1 VNTNEHQRYRVAP
14 PSLAFVGVHWRSLT
28 FALATIAASA
38 HAQAPPPG
46 GTAPK
51 PAEQAA
57 TTVQMQATPPPET
70 ASRVHFT
77 GNRSFSEKDLRD
89 AVADPLQ
96 QIRNEGLS
104 LPLADDTAY
113 YVGVFY
119 RRHGYPVVDVKYKIV
134 NNGRDLDLNITE
146 GPYYNLGNI
155 YFKGNTTFASEVL
168 NDYMVGT
175 TRARVSQF
183 QKNLPYVEADLV
195 TGTSLVQGY
204 YISQGFPKVQIV
216 KLETHPD
223 EARGA
228 VDATV
233 TIIEGPRYYF
243 GPITFKNDPAIPMAE
258 FQPKISAL
266 SDRPAPYSEAELNNL
281 QRDLTFIYKTA
292 GHYSAVV
299 TVEPDFTRIGKGGR
313 VPIYVHSTPGPTY
326 RFGKI
331 VVEQKPKARLKPD
344 FLPNRFAE
352 LQGQI
357 YNPKSLQTLNTAMV
371 QTGLFD
377 TLGIQEIAEPDD
389 TITLAIT
396 PWEAKA
402 KEFSVF
408 GGYRTFD
415 GLIFGAGYTN
425 RNILGEG
432 QIFSVSAEYTS
443 RGPDG
448 KISYEDP
455 WFLNTKYRFR
465 VVLGIEDKTVQGYSY
480 ANTYGQVSITRKYA
494 THFETGVFGEFKSVS
509 LSNVTIDPRTLVG
522 PVTYQIGTIGIT
534 QSIDYR
540 DSPLNPH
547 HGWILALAGSVS
559 EPFQNASSYLQFT
572 ERFSYYHS
580 IGNSLLAFGVRF
592 GFIAPSSG
600 GTLGVP
606 IQERLFNG
614 GDDTVRSFYEREL
627 GFRDRNNN
635 PIGGLTR
642 SIFNVEYDFPIIA
655 GLVGAAFFDAGGLGT
670 SPFSSFSTGVGAG
683 LRYNLPVGP
692 LRVDYGVNPSPRA
705 NEDFGAFHLSFGFAF

>member
-1 VNTNEHQRYRVAP
+1 MKCLVA
-14 PSLAFVGVHWRSLT
+14 
-28 FALATIAASA
+28 ATLVEMMIAASA
-38 HAQAPPPG
+38 CGQAPPPG
-46 GTAPK
+46 PTPK

-70 ASRVHFT
+70 ASRVHFF
-77 GNRSFSEKDLRD
+77 GNRSFTEKDLRD

-96 QIRNEGLS
+96 QIRSEGLS
-104 LPLADDTAY
+104 LPLTDDTAY
-113 YVGVFY
+113 YVGLFY
-119 RRHGYPVVDVKYKIV
+119 RRHGYPVVDVKYKISDK
-134 NNGRDLDLNITE
+134 GGSLDLYINE
-146 GPYYNLGNI
+146 GPYYDLGDI
-155 YFKGNTTFASEVL
+155 YFKGDHAFPPDVL
-168 NDYMVGT
+168 KDYMIGT

-223 EARGA
+223 EARHV

-233 TIIEGPRYYF
+233 VIVEGPRYFF
-243 GPITFKNDPAIPMAE
+243 GPITFKNDPEIPTAL
-258 FQPKISAL
+258 FQAKL
-266 SDRPAPYSEAELNNL
+266 SSLTDRPAPYSEAELTNL
-281 QRDLTFIYKTA
+281 QRDLVFIYKTA
-292 GHYSAVV
+292 GHFAAVV
-299 TVEPDFTRIGKGGR
+299 TVEPDFARVGEGGR
-313 VPIYVHSTPGPTY
+313 VPISVHSTPGPIY

-331 VVEQKPKARLKPD
+331 MVEQRPQARLKSD

-377 TLGIQEIAEPDD
+377 TLGIQEVAEPDD
-389 TITLAIT
+389 TITLSIT

-432 QIFSVSAEYTS
+432 QIFTVSAEYTV

-455 WFLNTKYRFR
+455 WFLNTKNRFR
-465 VVLGIEDKTVQGYSY
+465 VVLGIEDKAVQGYSY
-480 ANTYGQVSITRKYA
+480 ANTYGQVSLTRKYG
-494 THFETGVFGEFKSVS
+494 THFETGIFAEFKSVS
-509 LSNVTIDPRTLVG
+509 LNNVTIDPRSLVG
-522 PVTYQIGTIGIT
+522 PTTYQIGTAGIT
-534 QSIDYR
+534 QTIDYR

-547 HGWILALAGSVS
+547 HGWILALTGSVS
-559 EPFQNASSYLQFT
+559 EPFENANSFLQFT
-572 ERFSYYHS
+572 ERFSYYQS
-580 IGNSLLAFGVRF
+580 IGKGLLAFGVRF

-600 GTLGVP
+600 GTLGIP
-606 IQERLFNG
+606 IQERFFSG
-614 GDDTVRSFYEREL
+614 GDDTVRSFAEREL
-627 GFRDRNNN
+627 GLRDHNNN

-642 SIFNVEYDFPIIA
+642 SIFNVEYDHPIV
-655 GLVGAAFFDAGGLGT
+655 GDLVGAVFFDAGGLGT
-670 SPFSSFSTGVGAG
+670 SPFTSFSTGIGAG

-692 LRVDYGVNPSPRA
+692 LRIDYGVNPAPRA

>member
-1 VNTNEHQRYRVAP
+1 MKCLVA
-14 PSLAFVGVHWRSLT
+14 
-28 FALATIAASA
+28 ATLVEMMIAASA
-38 HAQAPPPG
+38 CGQAPPPG
-46 GTAPK
+46 PTPK

-70 ASRVHFT
+70 ASRVHFF
-77 GNRSFSEKDLRD
+77 GNRSFTEKDLRD

-96 QIRNEGLS
+96 QIRSEGLS

-113 YVGVFY
+113 YVGLFY
-119 RRHGYPVVDVKYKIV
+119 RRHGYPVVDVKYKISD
-134 NNGRDLDLNITE
+134 NGQGLDLYINE
-146 GPYYNLGNI
+146 GPYYDLGDI
-155 YFKGNTTFASEVL
+155 YFKGDHTFPPDVL
-168 NDYMVGT
+168 KDYMIGT

-204 YISQGFPKVQIV
+204 YISQGFPKVQIL

-223 EARGA
+223 DARRV
-228 VDATV
+228 VDVTV
-233 TIIEGPRYYF
+233 VIVEGPRYFF
-243 GPITFKNDPAIPMAE
+243 GPITFKNDPQIPMAL
-258 FQPKISAL
+258 FQAKLSAL
-266 SDRPAPYSEAELNNL
+266 TDRPAPYSEAELNNL
-281 QRDLTFIYKTA
+281 QRDLVFIYKTA
-292 GHYSAVV
+292 GHFAAVV
-299 TVEPDFTRIGKGGR
+299 TVEPDFSRVKEGGR
-313 VPIYVHSTPGPTY
+313 VPISVRSTPGPIY

-331 VVEQKPKARLKPD
+331 IVEQRPQARLKPD

-352 LQGQI
+352 LQGQT

-377 TLGIQEIAEPDD
+377 ALGIQEVPEPDD
-389 TITLAIT
+389 TITLSIT

-432 QIFSVSAEYTS
+432 QIFNVSAEYTV

-455 WFLNTKYRFR
+455 WFLNSKNRFR
-465 VVLGIEDKTVQGYSY
+465 VVLGIEDKAVQGYSY
-480 ANTYGQVSITRKYA
+480 ANTYGQVSLTRKYG
-494 THFETGVFGEFKSVS
+494 THFETGIFAEFKSVS
-509 LSNVTIDPRTLVG
+509 LNNITIDPRSLVG
-522 PVTYQIGTIGIT
+522 PATYQIGIAGIT
-534 QSIDYR
+534 QTIDYR

-547 HGWILALAGSVS
+547 HGWILALSGSVS
-559 EPFQNASSYLQFT
+559 EPFENANSFLQFT
-572 ERFSYYHS
+572 ERFSYYQS
-580 IGNSLLAFGVRF
+580 IGKGLLAFGVRF
-592 GFIAPSSG
+592 GVISPSSG
-600 GTLGVP
+600 GTFGIP
-606 IQERLFNG
+606 IQERFFNG
-614 GDDTVRSFYEREL
+614 GDDTVRSFVEREL
-627 GFRDRNNN
+627 GLRDHNNN

-642 SIFNVEYDFPIIA
+642 SIFNVEYDHPIV
-655 GLVGAAFFDAGGLGT
+655 GDLVGAVFFDAGGLGV
-670 SPFSSFSTGVGAG
+670 SPFTSFSTGIGAG
-683 LRYNLPVGP
+683 LRYNLPIGP
-692 LRVDYGVNPSPRA
+692 LRVDYGVNPAPRA

>member
-1 VNTNEHQRYRVAP
+1 MKCLVA
-14 PSLAFVGVHWRSLT
+14 
-28 FALATIAASA
+28 ATLVEMMIAASA
-38 HAQAPPPG
+38 CGQAPPPG
-46 GTAPK
+46 PTPK

-70 ASRVHFT
+70 ASRVHFF
-77 GNRSFSEKDLRD
+77 GNRSFTEKDLRD

-96 QIRNEGLS
+96 QIRSEGLS

-113 YVGVFY
+113 YVGLFY
-119 RRHGYPVVDVKYKIV
+119 RRHGYPVVDVKYKISD
-134 NNGRDLDLNITE
+134 NGQSLDLYINE
-146 GPYYNLGNI
+146 GPYYDLGDI
-155 YFKGNTTFASEVL
+155 YFKGDHTFPPDVL
-168 NDYMVGT
+168 KDYMIGT

-223 EARGA
+223 DARHV
-228 VDATV
+228 VDVTV
-233 TIIEGPRYYF
+233 VIVEGPRYFF
-243 GPITFKNDPAIPMAE
+243 GPITFKNDPQIPMAL
-258 FQPKISAL
+258 FQAKLSAL
-266 SDRPAPYSEAELNNL
+266 TDRPAPYSEAELNNL
-281 QRDLTFIYKTA
+281 QRDLVFIYKTA
-292 GHYSAVV
+292 GHFAAVV
-299 TVEPDFTRIGKGGR
+299 TVEPDFSRVKEGGR
-313 VPIYVHSTPGPTY
+313 VPISVHSTPGPIY

-331 VVEQKPKARLKPD
+331 IVEQKPQARLKPD

-352 LQGQI
+352 LQGQT

-377 TLGIQEIAEPDD
+377 TLGIQEVPEPDD
-389 TITLAIT
+389 TISLSIT

-402 KEFSVF
+402 KEYSVF

-432 QIFSVSAEYTS
+432 QIFNLSAEYTV

-455 WFLNTKYRFR
+455 WFLNTKNRFR
-465 VVLGIEDKTVQGYSY
+465 VVLGIEDKAVQGYSY
-480 ANTYGQVSITRKYA
+480 ANTYGQVSLTRKYG
-494 THFETGVFGEFKSVS
+494 THFETGVYAVFKSVS
-509 LSNVTIDPRTLVG
+509 LNNITIDPRSLVG
-522 PVTYQIGTIGIT
+522 PATYQIGTAGIT
-534 QSIDYR
+534 QTIDYR

-547 HGWILALAGSVS
+547 HGWILALTGSVS
-559 EPFQNASSYLQFT
+559 EPFENANSFLQFT
-572 ERFSYYHS
+572 ERFSYYQS
-580 IGNSLLAFGVRF
+580 IGKGLLAFGVRF
-592 GFIAPSSG
+592 GFISPSSG
-600 GTLGVP
+600 GTFGIP
-606 IQERLFNG
+606 IQERFFNG
-614 GDDTVRSFYEREL
+614 GDDTVRSFVEREL
-627 GFRDRNNN
+627 GLRDRNNN

-642 SIFNVEYDFPIIA
+642 SVFNVEYDHPIV
-655 GLVGAAFFDAGGLGT
+655 GDLVGAVFFDAGGLGV
-670 SPFSSFSTGVGAG
+670 SPFTSFSTGIGAG
-683 LRYNLPVGP
+683 LRYNLPIGP
-692 LRVDYGVNPSPRA
+692 LRVDYGVNPAPRA

>member
-1 VNTNEHQRYRVAP
+1 MV
-14 PSLAFVGVHWRSLT
+14 
-28 FALATIAASA
+28 IAASVQG
-38 HAQAPPPG
+38 QAPPAG
-46 GTAPK
+46 GPAPK

-70 ASRVHFT
+70 ASRIHFI
-77 GNRSFSEKDLRD
+77 GNRSFTEKDLRD
-89 AVADPLQ
+89 AVADPLA
-96 QIRNEGLS
+96 QIRNEGLN

-119 RRHGYPVVDVKYKIV
+119 RRHGYPVVDVKYKILS
-134 NNGRDLDLNITE
+134 NGQDLEINITE
-146 GPYYNLGNI
+146 GPYYDLGTI
-155 YFKGNTTFASEVL
+155 TFKGDNTFPPDVL
-168 NDYMVGT
+168 TDYMIGT
-175 TRARVSQF
+175 TRARFSQF
-183 QKNLPYVEADLV
+183 QKKLPYVEADLV
-195 TGTSLVQGY
+195 TGTNLVQGY

-223 EARGA
+223 EARRV

-233 TIIEGPRYYF
+233 TIIEGPRYFF
-243 GPITFKNDPAIPMAE
+243 GPITFKNDPQIPMAD
-258 FQPKISAL
+258 FQPKISSL
-266 SDRPAPYSEAELNNL
+266 TDHPTPYSEAELNNL
-281 QRDLTFIYKTA
+281 QRDLTFVYKAA

-299 TVEPDFTRIGKGGR
+299 AVEPDFARVGSGGR
-313 VPIYVHSTPGPTY
+313 VPISVRSTPGPIYT
-326 RFGKI
+326 FGKI
-331 VVEQKPKARLKPD
+331 VVEQRPKAKLKPD

-357 YNPKSLQTLNTAMV
+357 YQPKSLQTVSTAMV

-377 TLGIQEIAEPDD
+377 TLGIQETAERDN
-389 TITLAIT
+389 TITLT
-396 PWEAKA
+396 LNPWEAKA
-402 KEFSVF
+402 REYSIF

-425 RNILGEG
+425 RNIFGEG

-455 WFLNTKYRFR
+455 WFLNTKNRFR
-465 VVLGIEDKTVQGYSY
+465 IVLGIENKAVQGYTY
-480 ANTYGQVSITRKYA
+480 ANTYGQVSLTRKYG
-494 THFETGVFGEFKSVS
+494 THFETGVFAEFKSVT
-509 LSNVTIDPRTLVG
+509 LSDVTIDPNSLVG
-522 PVTYQIGTIGIT
+522 PTSYQIGTVGIT
-534 QSIDYR
+534 QTIDYR
-540 DSPLNPH
+540 DNPLNPH
-547 HGWILALAGSVS
+547 HGWILALVGSAS
-559 EPFQNASSYLQFT
+559 EPFENANSYLRLT
-572 ERFSYYHS
+572 ERFSYYQP
-580 IGNSLLAFGVRF
+580 IGKGLLAFGVRF

-600 GTLGVP
+600 GFLGIP

-614 GDDTVRSFYEREL
+614 GDDSVRSFAEREL
-627 GFRDRNNN
+627 GLRDHNNN

-642 SIFNVEYDFPIIA
+642 SVFNVEYDHPIV
-655 GLVGAAFFDAGGLGT
+655 GDLVGAVFFDAGGLGS

-692 LRVDYGVNPSPRA
+692 LRVDYGVNPSPRT

>member
-1 VNTNEHQRYRVAP
+1 MKCLVA
-14 PSLAFVGVHWRSLT
+14 
-28 FALATIAASA
+28 ATLVEMVIAASA
-38 HAQAPPPG
+38 CGQALPPG
-46 GTAPK
+46 PTPK

-70 ASRVHFT
+70 ASRVHFF
-77 GNRSFSEKDLRD
+77 GNRRFTEKDLRD

-96 QIRNEGLS
+96 QIRSEGLS
-104 LPLADDTAY
+104 LPQADDTAY
-113 YVGVFY
+113 YVGLFY
-119 RRHGYPVVDVKYKIV
+119 RRHGYPVVDVKYKISD
-134 NNGRDLDLNITE
+134 NGQSLDLYITE
-146 GPYYNLGNI
+146 GPYYDLGDI
-155 YFKGNTTFASEVL
+155 YFKGDNTFPPDVL
-168 NDYMVGT
+168 KDYMIGT

-204 YISQGFPKVQIV
+204 YISEGFPKVQIV

-223 EARGA
+223 EVRHV

-233 TIIEGPRYYF
+233 VIVEGPRYFF
-243 GPITFKNDPAIPMAE
+243 GPITFKNDPEIPMAQ
-258 FQPKISAL
+258 FQAKL
-266 SDRPAPYSEAELNNL
+266 SSLTDRPAPYSEAELINL
-281 QRDLTFIYKTA
+281 QRDLVFIYKTA
-292 GHYSAVV
+292 GHFAAVV
-299 TVEPDFTRIGKGGR
+299 TVEPDFARVGKGGR
-313 VPIYVHSTPGPTY
+313 VPISVHSTPGPTY

-331 VVEQKPKARLKPD
+331 VVEQRPKAWLKPD

-357 YNPKSLQTLNTAMV
+357 YNPKSLQTLNTAMI

-389 TITLAIT
+389 AITLSIT

-432 QIFSVSAEYTS
+432 QIFTVSAEYTA

-448 KISYEDP
+448 KIAYEDP
-455 WFLNTKYRFR
+455 WFLNTKNRFR

-480 ANTYGQVSITRKYA
+480 ANTYGQVSLTRKYE
-494 THFETGVFGEFKSVS
+494 THFETGVFAEFKSVS
-509 LSNVTIDPRTLVG
+509 LNNVTIDPRTLVG
-522 PVTYQIGTIGIT
+522 PTTYQIGTAGIT
-534 QSIDYR
+534 QTIDYR
-540 DSPLNPH
+540 DSPLNPR
-547 HGWILALAGSVS
+547 HGWILALTGSVS
-559 EPFQNASSYLQFT
+559 EPFENANSFLQFT
-572 ERFSYYHS
+572 ERFSYYQS
-580 IGNSLLAFGVRF
+580 IGKGLLAFGVRF
-592 GFIAPSSG
+592 AFIAPSSG
-600 GTLGVP
+600 GTLGIP
-606 IQERLFNG
+606 IQERFFSG
-614 GDDTVRSFYEREL
+614 GDDTVRSFAEREL
-627 GFRDRNNN
+627 GQRDHNNN

-642 SIFNVEYDFPIIA
+642 SIFNVEYDHPIV
-655 GLVGAAFFDAGGLGT
+655 GDLVGAVFFDAGGLGT
-670 SPFSSFSTGVGAG
+670 SPFSSFSTGIGAG

>member
-1 VNTNEHQRYRVAP
+1 MKCLVAA
-14 PSLAFVGVHWRSLT
+14 AFIEIV
-28 FALATIAASA
+28 IAASV
-38 HAQAPPPG
+38 HGQAP
-46 GTAPK
+46 TSALK
-51 PAEQAA
+51 PADQAA
-57 TTVQMQATPPPET
+57 TTVQMQGTPPPEV
-70 ASRVHFT
+70 AGRVHFF
-77 GNRSFSEKDLRD
+77 GNSSFTEKDLRA

-113 YVGVFY
+113 YVGLFY
-119 RRHGYPVVDVKYKIV
+119 RRHGYPVVDVKYKIT
-134 NNGRDLDLNITE
+134 NNGQGLDLFITE
-146 GPYYNLGNI
+146 GPYYNLGDI
-155 YFKGNTTFASEVL
+155 YFKGNTTFSADVL
-168 NDYMVGT
+168 KDYMIGT

-183 QKNLPYVEADLV
+183 QKNLPYVEADLM
-195 TGTSLVQGY
+195 TGTSLLQGY
-204 YISQGFPKVQIV
+204 YISEGFPKVQIV
-216 KLETHPD
+216 KLETRPD
-223 EARGA
+223 EARHV

-233 TIIEGPRYYF
+233 TIVEGPRYFF
-243 GPITFKNDPAIPMAE
+243 GPITFKNDPEIPMAK
-258 FQPKISAL
+258 FQPKISSL
-266 SDRPAPYSEAELNNL
+266 TDRPAPYSEAELANL

-292 GHYSAVV
+292 GHYSAVL
-299 TVEPDFTRIGKGGR
+299 TVEPDFGRVGKGGR
-313 VPIYVHSTPGPTY
+313 VPISVHSTPGPVY

-331 VVEQKPKARLKPD
+331 VVEQRPKARLKPD

-357 YNPKSLQTLNTAMV
+357 YNPKSLQDLNTAMV

-377 TLGIQEIAEPDD
+377 TLGIQENAEPDH
-389 TITLAIT
+389 TVTLSIA

-415 GLIFGAGYTN
+415 GAILGAGYTN
-425 RNILGEG
+425 RNIFGEG
-432 QIFSVSAEYTS
+432 RILSVSAEYTS

-455 WFLNTKYRFR
+455 WFLNTKNRFR
-465 VVLGIEDKTVQGYSY
+465 VVLGIEDKEVQGYSY
-480 ANTYGQVSITRKYA
+480 ANTYAQVSLTRKYA
-494 THFETGVFGEFKSVS
+494 THFETGVFAQFKSVS
-509 LSNVTIDPRTLVG
+509 LSDVTIDPIDLVG
-522 PVTYQIGTIGIT
+522 PTTYQIGTVGIT
-534 QSIDYR
+534 QTIDYR

-547 HGWILALAGSVS
+547 RGWILALTGSAS
-559 EPFQNASSYLQFT
+559 EPFENANSFLQFT
-572 ERFSYYHS
+572 ERFSYYYS
-580 IGNSLLAFGVRF
+580 IGKSVLAFGVRF

-606 IQERLFNG
+606 IQERLFSG

-635 PIGGLTR
+635 PIGGLSR
-642 SIFNVEYDFPIIA
+642 SVFNVEYDFPIV
-655 GLVGAAFFDAGGLGT
+655 GDLVGAVFFDAGGLGT
-670 SPFSSFSTGVGAG
+670 SPFSSFSTGIGAG

-692 LRVDYGVNPSPRA
+692 LRVDYGVNPSPRS

>member
-1 VNTNEHQRYRVAP
+1 MKCLVA
-14 PSLAFVGVHWRSLT
+14 
-28 FALATIAASA
+28 ATLVEMMIATSA
-38 HAQAPPPG
+38 CGQAPPPG
-46 GTAPK
+46 PTPK

-70 ASRVHFT
+70 ASRVHFF
-77 GNRSFSEKDLRD
+77 GNRSFTEKDLRD
-89 AVADPLQ
+89 AVADPLL
-96 QIRNEGLS
+96 QIRSEGLS

-113 YVGVFY
+113 YVGLFY
-119 RRHGYPVVDVKYKIV
+119 RRHGYPVVDVKYKISD
-134 NNGRDLDLNITE
+134 NGQSLDLYISE
-146 GPYYNLGNI
+146 GPYYDLGDI
-155 YFKGNTTFASEVL
+155 YFKGDHTFPPDVL
-168 NDYMVGT
+168 KDYMIGT

-223 EARGA
+223 DARHV

-233 TIIEGPRYYF
+233 VIVEGPRYFF
-243 GPITFKNDPAIPMAE
+243 GPITFKNDPQIPMAL
-258 FQPKISAL
+258 FQAKLSAL
-266 SDRPAPYSEAELNNL
+266 TDRPAPYSEAELNNL
-281 QRDLTFIYKTA
+281 QRDLVFIYKTA
-292 GHYSAVV
+292 GHFAAVV
-299 TVEPDFTRIGKGGR
+299 TVEPDFARVKEGGR
-313 VPIYVHSTPGPTY
+313 VPISVHSTPGPIY

-331 VVEQKPKARLKPD
+331 VVEQRPQARLKPD

-352 LQGQI
+352 LQGQT

-377 TLGIQEIAEPDD
+377 TLGIQEVPEPDD
-389 TITLAIT
+389 TITLSIT

-432 QIFSVSAEYTS
+432 QIFNVSAEYTV

-455 WFLNTKYRFR
+455 WFLNTKNRFR

-480 ANTYGQVSITRKYA
+480 ANTYGQVSLTRKYG
-494 THFETGVFGEFKSVS
+494 THFETGVFAEFKSVS
-509 LSNVTIDPRTLVG
+509 LNNITIDPRSLVG
-522 PVTYQIGTIGIT
+522 PATYQIGIAGIT
-534 QSIDYR
+534 QTIDYR

-547 HGWILALAGSVS
+547 HGWILALSGSVS
-559 EPFQNASSYLQFT
+559 EPFENANSFLQFT
-572 ERFSYYHS
+572 ERFSYYQS
-580 IGNSLLAFGVRF
+580 IGKGLLAFGVRF
-592 GFIAPSSG
+592 GVISPSSG
-600 GTLGVP
+600 GTFGVP
-606 IQERLFNG
+606 IQERFFNG

-627 GFRDRNNN
+627 GLRDHNNN

-642 SIFNVEYDFPIIA
+642 SIFNVEYDHPIV
-655 GLVGAAFFDAGGLGT
+655 GDLVGAVFFDAGGLGV
-670 SPFSSFSTGVGAG
+670 SPFTSFSTGIGAG
-683 LRYNLPVGP
+683 LRYNLPIGP
-692 LRVDYGVNPSPRA
+692 LRVDYGVNPAPRA

>member
-1 VNTNEHQRYRVAP
+1 M
-14 PSLAFVGVHWRSLT
+14 SLACARRFFIVGDICRLVIAAFVEMV
-28 FALATIAASA
+28 IAASA
-38 HAQAPPPG
+38 CGQAPPAGP
-46 GTAPK
+46 TPK
-51 PAEQAA
+51 TGEQAA
-57 TTVQMQATPPPET
+57 TMVQIQATPPPET
-70 ASRVHFT
+70 ASRVHFF
-77 GNRSFSEKDLRD
+77 GNRSFTEKDLRV

-113 YVGVFY
+113 YVGLFY
-119 RRHGYPVVDVKYKIV
+119 RRHGYPVVDVKYKISS
-134 NNGRDLDLNITE
+134 NGQDLDLYITE
-146 GPYYNLGNI
+146 GPYYDLGDI
-155 YFKGNTTFASEVL
+155 YFKGNSTFPPDVL
-168 NDYMVGT
+168 KDYMIGT
-175 TRARVSQF
+175 TRGRVSQF
-183 QKNLPYVEADLV
+183 QKNLPFVEADLV

-204 YISQGFPKVQIV
+204 YISEGFPKVQIV

-223 EARGA
+223 EARHV

-233 TIIEGPRYYF
+233 TIVEGPRYFF
-243 GPITFKNDPAIPMAE
+243 GPITFKNDPEIPMAQ
-258 FQPKISAL
+258 FQPRISSL
-266 SDRPAPYSEAELNNL
+266 TDRPAPYSEAELTNL

-292 GHYSAVV
+292 GHFSATV
-299 TVEPDFTRIGKGGR
+299 TVEPDFARVGKGGR
-313 VPIYVHSTPGPTY
+313 VPISVHSTPGPIY

-357 YNPKSLQTLNTAMV
+357 YDPKSLQTLNTAMV
-371 QTGLFD
+371 RTGLFD
-377 TLGIQEIAEPDD
+377 TLGIQEIAETDN
-389 TITLAIT
+389 TITLSIT

-415 GLIFGAGYTN
+415 GPIFGAGYTN

-432 QIFSVSAEYTS
+432 QVFSVTAEYTG

-455 WFLNTKYRFR
+455 WFLNTKNLFR
-465 VVLGIEDKTVQGYSY
+465 VVLGIEDKAVQGYTY
-480 ANTYGQVSITRKYA
+480 ANTYVQVSLTRKYA

-509 LSNVTIDPRTLVG
+509 LSDVTIDPRILAG
-522 PVTYQIGTIGIT
+522 PATYQIGTAGIT
-534 QSIDYR
+534 QTIDYR

-547 HGWILALAGSVS
+547 HGWILALTGSVS
-559 EPFQNASSYLQFT
+559 EPFENANSFLQFT
-572 ERFSYYHS
+572 ERFSYYQS
-580 IGNSLLAFGVRF
+580 IGKGLLAFGVRF

-600 GTLGVP
+600 GTLGIP
-606 IQERLFNG
+606 IEERFFSG
-614 GDDTVRSFYEREL
+614 GDDTVRSFAEREL
-627 GFRDRNNN
+627 GLRDHNNN

-642 SIFNVEYDFPIIA
+642 SIFNVEYDRPII
-655 GLVGAAFFDAGGLGT
+655 GDLVGAVFFDSGGLGI
-670 SPFSSFSTGVGAG
+670 SPFSSFSTGIGAG

-705 NEDFGAFHLSFGFAF
+705 NQDFGAFHLSFGFAF

>member
-1 VNTNEHQRYRVAP
+1 MKCLVAVT
-14 PSLAFVGVHWRSLT
+14 LVEMM
-28 FALATIAASA
+28 IAASA
-38 HAQAPPPG
+38 CGQAPPPG
-46 GTAPK
+46 PTPK

-70 ASRVHFT
+70 ASRVHFF
-77 GNRSFSEKDLRD
+77 GNRSFAEKDLRD
-89 AVADPLQ
+89 AVADPLL
-96 QIRNEGLS
+96 QIRSEGLS

-113 YVGVFY
+113 YVGLFY
-119 RRHGYPVVDVKYKIV
+119 RRHGYPVVDVKYKISD
-134 NNGRDLDLNITE
+134 NGQSLDLYISE
-146 GPYYNLGNI
+146 GPYYDLGDI
-155 YFKGNTTFASEVL
+155 YFKGDHTFPPDVL
-168 NDYMVGT
+168 KDYMIGT

-223 EARGA
+223 DARHV

-233 TIIEGPRYYF
+233 VIVEGPRYFF
-243 GPITFKNDPAIPMAE
+243 GPITFKNDPQIPMAL
-258 FQPKISAL
+258 FQAKLSAL
-266 SDRPAPYSEAELNNL
+266 TDRPAPYSEAELNNL
-281 QRDLTFIYKTA
+281 QRDLVFIYKTA
-292 GHYSAVV
+292 GHFAAVV
-299 TVEPDFTRIGKGGR
+299 TVEPDFARVKEGGR
-313 VPIYVHSTPGPTY
+313 VPISVHSTPGPIY

-331 VVEQKPKARLKPD
+331 VVEQRPQARLKPD

-352 LQGQI
+352 LQGQT

-377 TLGIQEIAEPDD
+377 TLGIQEVPEPDD
-389 TITLAIT
+389 TITLSIT

-432 QIFSVSAEYTS
+432 QIFNVSAEYTV

-455 WFLNTKYRFR
+455 WFLNTKNRFR

-480 ANTYGQVSITRKYA
+480 ANTYGQVSLTRKYG
-494 THFETGVFGEFKSVS
+494 THFETGVFAEFKSVS
-509 LSNVTIDPRTLVG
+509 LNNITIDPRSLVG
-522 PVTYQIGTIGIT
+522 PATYQIGIAGIT
-534 QSIDYR
+534 QTIDYR

-547 HGWILALAGSVS
+547 HGWILALSGSVS
-559 EPFQNASSYLQFT
+559 EPFENANSFLQFT
-572 ERFSYYHS
+572 ERFSYYQS
-580 IGNSLLAFGVRF
+580 IGKGLLAFGVRF
-592 GFIAPSSG
+592 GVISPSSG
-600 GTLGVP
+600 GTFGVP
-606 IQERLFNG
+606 IQERFFNG

-627 GFRDRNNN
+627 GLRDHNNN

-642 SIFNVEYDFPIIA
+642 SIFNVEYDHPIL
-655 GLVGAAFFDAGGLGT
+655 GDLVGAVFFDAGGLGV
-670 SPFSSFSTGVGAG
+670 SPFTSFSTGIGAG
-683 LRYNLPVGP
+683 LRYNLPIGP
-692 LRVDYGVNPSPRA
+692 LRVDYGVNPAPRA

>member
-1 VNTNEHQRYRVAP
+1 MKCLVA
-14 PSLAFVGVHWRSLT
+14 
-28 FALATIAASA
+28 ATLVEMMIAASA
-38 HAQAPPPG
+38 CGQAPPPG
-46 GTAPK
+46 PTPK

-70 ASRVHFT
+70 ASRVHFF
-77 GNRSFSEKDLRD
+77 GNRSFTEKDLRD

-96 QIRNEGLS
+96 QIRSEGLS

-113 YVGVFY
+113 YVGLFY
-119 RRHGYPVVDVKYKIV
+119 RRHGYPVVDVKYKISD
-134 NNGRDLDLNITE
+134 NGQGLDLYINE
-146 GPYYNLGNI
+146 GPYYDLGDI
-155 YFKGNTTFASEVL
+155 YFKGDHTFPPDVL
-168 NDYMVGT
+168 KDYMIGT

-204 YISQGFPKVQIV
+204 YISQGFPKVQIL

-223 EARGA
+223 DARRV
-228 VDATV
+228 VDVTV
-233 TIIEGPRYYF
+233 VIVEGPRYFF
-243 GPITFKNDPAIPMAE
+243 GPITFKNDPQIPMAL
-258 FQPKISAL
+258 FQAKLSAL
-266 SDRPAPYSEAELNNL
+266 TDRPAPYSEAELNNL
-281 QRDLTFIYKTA
+281 QRDLVFIYKTA
-292 GHYSAVV
+292 GHFAAVV
-299 TVEPDFTRIGKGGR
+299 TVEPDFSRVKEGGR
-313 VPIYVHSTPGPTY
+313 VPISVRSTPGPIY

-331 VVEQKPKARLKPD
+331 IVEQRPQARLKPD

-352 LQGQI
+352 LQGQT

-377 TLGIQEIAEPDD
+377 TLGIQEVPEPDD
-389 TITLAIT
+389 TITLSIT

-432 QIFSVSAEYTS
+432 QIFNVSAEYTV

-455 WFLNTKYRFR
+455 WFLNSKNRFR
-465 VVLGIEDKTVQGYSY
+465 VVLGIEDKAVQGYSY
-480 ANTYGQVSITRKYA
+480 ANTYGQVSLTRKYG
-494 THFETGVFGEFKSVS
+494 THFETGIFAEFKSVS
-509 LSNVTIDPRTLVG
+509 LNNITIDPRSLVG
-522 PVTYQIGTIGIT
+522 PATYQIGIAGIT
-534 QSIDYR
+534 QTIDYR

-547 HGWILALAGSVS
+547 HGWILALSGSVS
-559 EPFQNASSYLQFT
+559 EPFENANSFLQFT
-572 ERFSYYHS
+572 ERFSYYQS
-580 IGNSLLAFGVRF
+580 IGKGLLAFGVRF
-592 GFIAPSSG
+592 GVISPSSG
-600 GTLGVP
+600 GTFGIP
-606 IQERLFNG
+606 IQERFFNG
-614 GDDTVRSFYEREL
+614 GDDTVRSFVEREL
-627 GFRDRNNN
+627 GLRDHNNN

-642 SIFNVEYDFPIIA
+642 SIFNVEYDHPIV
-655 GLVGAAFFDAGGLGT
+655 GDLVGAVFFDAGGLGV
-670 SPFSSFSTGVGAG
+670 SPFTSFSTGIGAG
-683 LRYNLPVGP
+683 LRYNLPIGP
-692 LRVDYGVNPSPRA
+692 LRVDYGVNPAPRA

>member
-1 VNTNEHQRYRVAP
+1 MKCLVA
-14 PSLAFVGVHWRSLT
+14 
-28 FALATIAASA
+28 ATLVEMMIAASA
-38 HAQAPPPG
+38 CGQAPPPG
-46 GTAPK
+46 PTPK

-70 ASRVHFT
+70 ASRVHFF
-77 GNRSFSEKDLRD
+77 GNRSFTEKDLRD
-89 AVADPLQ
+89 AVADPLR
-96 QIRNEGLS
+96 QIRSEGLN

-113 YVGVFY
+113 YVGLFY
-119 RRHGYPVVDVKYKIV
+119 RRHGYPVVDVKYKISD
-134 NNGRDLDLNITE
+134 NSQGLDLYINE
-146 GPYYNLGNI
+146 GPYYDLGDI
-155 YFKGNTTFASEVL
+155 YFKGDQTFPPDVL
-168 NDYMVGT
+168 KDYMIGT

-204 YISQGFPKVQIV
+204 YISQGFPKVQIL

-223 EARGA
+223 DARHV
-228 VDATV
+228 VDVTV
-233 TIIEGPRYYF
+233 VIVEGPRYFF
-243 GPITFKNDPAIPMAE
+243 GPITFKNDPQIPMAL
-258 FQPKISAL
+258 FQAKLSAL
-266 SDRPAPYSEAELNNL
+266 TDRPAPYSEAELNNL
-281 QRDLTFIYKTA
+281 QRDLVFIYKTA
-292 GHYSAVV
+292 GHFAAVV
-299 TVEPDFTRIGKGGR
+299 TVEPDFSRVKEGGR
-313 VPIYVHSTPGPTY
+313 VPISVRSTPGPIY

-331 VVEQKPKARLKPD
+331 IVEQRPQARLKPD

-352 LQGQI
+352 LQGQT

-377 TLGIQEIAEPDD
+377 TLGIQEVPEPDD
-389 TITLAIT
+389 TITLSIT

-432 QIFSVSAEYTS
+432 QIFNVSAEYTV

-455 WFLNTKYRFR
+455 WFLNSKNRFR

-480 ANTYGQVSITRKYA
+480 ANTYGQVSLTRKYG
-494 THFETGVFGEFKSVS
+494 THFETGIFAEFKSVS
-509 LSNVTIDPRTLVG
+509 LNNITIDPRSLVG
-522 PVTYQIGTIGIT
+522 PATYQIGIAGIT
-534 QSIDYR
+534 QTIDYR

-547 HGWILALAGSVS
+547 HGWILALSGSVS
-559 EPFQNASSYLQFT
+559 EPFENANSFLQFT
-572 ERFSYYHS
+572 ERFSYYQS
-580 IGNSLLAFGVRF
+580 IGKGLLAFGVRF
-592 GFIAPSSG
+592 GVISPSSG
-600 GTLGVP
+600 GTFGIP
-606 IQERLFNG
+606 IQERFFNG
-614 GDDTVRSFYEREL
+614 GDDTVRSFVEREL
-627 GFRDRNNN
+627 GLRDHNNN

-642 SIFNVEYDFPIIA
+642 SIFNVEYDRPIV
-655 GLVGAAFFDAGGLGT
+655 GDLVGAVFFDAGGLGV
-670 SPFSSFSTGVGAG
+670 SPFTSFSTGIGAG
-683 LRYNLPVGP
+683 LRYNLPIGP
-692 LRVDYGVNPSPRA
+692 LRVDYGVNPAPRA

>member
-1 VNTNEHQRYRVAP
+1 MKGFVA
-14 PSLAFVGVHWRSLT
+14 ATFVEVLI
-28 FALATIAASA
+28 ATSA
-38 HAQAPPPG
+38 HGQAAPPG
-46 GTAPK
+46 GPTPK

-70 ASRVHFT
+70 ASRIHFV
-77 GNRSFSEKDLRD
+77 GNHKFTEKDLRD
-89 AVADPLQ
+89 AIADPLQ

-119 RRHGYPVVDVKYKIV
+119 RRHGYPVVDVKYKILS
-134 NNGRDLDLNITE
+134 NGQDLELNITE
-146 GPYYNLGNI
+146 GPYYNLGTI
-155 YFKGNTTFASEVL
+155 SFKGDHAFPPAVL
-168 NDYMVGT
+168 TDYMIGT
-175 TRARVSQF
+175 TRARFSQF
-183 QKNLPYVEADLV
+183 EKNLPYVEADLV

-223 EARGA
+223 EKRGA

-233 TIIEGPRYYF
+233 TIIEGPRYFF
-243 GPITFKNDPAIPMAE
+243 GPITFKNDPQIPMAD
-258 FQPKISAL
+258 FQPKISSL
-266 SDRPAPYSEAELNNL
+266 TDRPAPYSEAELGNL
-281 QRDLTFIYKTA
+281 QRDLVFIYKAA

-299 TVEPDFTRIGKGGR
+299 AVEPDFARVGPGGR
-313 VPIYVHSTPGPTY
+313 VPISVRSTPGPIYT
-326 RFGKI
+326 FGKI
-331 VVEQKPKARLKPD
+331 VVEQRPKAKLKPD

-357 YNPKSLQTLNTAMV
+357 YQPKSLQTVSTAMV

-389 TITLAIT
+389 TITIALS

-402 KEFSVF
+402 REFSVF

-425 RNILGEG
+425 RNIAGEG
-432 QIFSVSAEYTS
+432 QIFSVSLEYTS
-443 RGPDG
+443 RGPQG

-455 WFLNTKYRFR
+455 WFLNTKNRFR
-465 VVLGIEDKTVQGYSY
+465 AVVGIEDKAVQGYSY
-480 ANTYGQVSITRKYA
+480 VNTFGQLSLTRKFG
-494 THFETGVFGEFKSVS
+494 THLEAGLFTELRSVT
-509 LSNVTIDPRTLVG
+509 LSDVTIDPIDLVG
-522 PVTYQIGTIGIT
+522 PTTYEIGTVGAT
-534 QSIDYR
+534 ATLDYR
-540 DSPLNPH
+540 DNPLNPH
-547 HGWILALAGSVS
+547 HGWILALSGSAS
-559 EPFQNASSYLQFT
+559 EPFENAESYLQAA

-580 IGNSLLAFGVRF
+580 IGKGLLAFGVRF
-592 GFIAPSSG
+592 GFIAPATG
-600 GTLGVP
+600 GFLGIP
-606 IQERLFNG
+606 IQERFFNG
-614 GDDTVRSFYEREL
+614 GDDTVRSFNEREL
-627 GFRDRNNN
+627 GLRDRNNN
-635 PIGGLTR
+635 PIGGLSR
-642 SIFNVEYDFPIIA
+642 SVFNLEYDSPIV
-655 GLVGAAFFDAGGLGT
+655 GDLVGAVFFDAGGLGT

-683 LRYNLPVGP
+683 LRYNLPIGP

>member
-1 VNTNEHQRYRVAP
+1 MKCLVA
-14 PSLAFVGVHWRSLT
+14 
-28 FALATIAASA
+28 ATLVEMMIAASA
-38 HAQAPPPG
+38 CGQAPPPG
-46 GTAPK
+46 PTPK

-70 ASRVHFT
+70 ASRVHFF
-77 GNRSFSEKDLRD
+77 GNRSFTEKDLRD

-96 QIRNEGLS
+96 QIRSEGLS

-113 YVGVFY
+113 YVGLFY
-119 RRHGYPVVDVKYKIV
+119 RRHGYPVVDVKYKISD
-134 NNGRDLDLNITE
+134 NGQGLDLYINE
-146 GPYYNLGNI
+146 GPYYDLGDI
-155 YFKGNTTFASEVL
+155 YFKGDHTFPPDVL
-168 NDYMVGT
+168 KDYMIGT

-204 YISQGFPKVQIV
+204 YISQGFPKVQIL

-223 EARGA
+223 DARHV
-228 VDATV
+228 VDVTV
-233 TIIEGPRYYF
+233 VIVEGPRYFF
-243 GPITFKNDPAIPMAE
+243 GPITFKNDPQIPMAL
-258 FQPKISAL
+258 FQAKLSAL
-266 SDRPAPYSEAELNNL
+266 TDRPAPYSEAELNNL
-281 QRDLTFIYKTA
+281 QRDLVFIYKTA
-292 GHYSAVV
+292 GHFAAVV
-299 TVEPDFTRIGKGGR
+299 TVEPDFSRVKEGGR
-313 VPIYVHSTPGPTY
+313 VPISVRSTPGPIY

-331 VVEQKPKARLKPD
+331 IVEQRPQARLKPD

-352 LQGQI
+352 LQGQT

-377 TLGIQEIAEPDD
+377 TLGIQEVPEPDD
-389 TITLAIT
+389 TITLSIT

-432 QIFSVSAEYTS
+432 QIFNVSAEYTV

-455 WFLNTKYRFR
+455 WFLNSKNRFR
-465 VVLGIEDKTVQGYSY
+465 VVLGIEDKAVQGYSY
-480 ANTYGQVSITRKYA
+480 ANTYGQVSLTRKYG
-494 THFETGVFGEFKSVS
+494 THFETGIFAEFKSVS
-509 LSNVTIDPRTLVG
+509 LNNITIDPRSLVG
-522 PVTYQIGTIGIT
+522 PATYQIGIAGIT
-534 QSIDYR
+534 QTIDYR

-547 HGWILALAGSVS
+547 HGWILALSGSVS
-559 EPFQNASSYLQFT
+559 EPFENANSFLQFT
-572 ERFSYYHS
+572 ERFSYYQS
-580 IGNSLLAFGVRF
+580 IGKGLLAFGVRF
-592 GFIAPSSG
+592 GVISPSSG
-600 GTLGVP
+600 GTFGIP
-606 IQERLFNG
+606 IQERFFNG
-614 GDDTVRSFYEREL
+614 GDDTVRSFVEREL
-627 GFRDRNNN
+627 GLRDHNNN

-642 SIFNVEYDFPIIA
+642 SIFNVEYDHPIV
-655 GLVGAAFFDAGGLGT
+655 GDLVGAVFFDAGGLGV
-670 SPFSSFSTGVGAG
+670 SPFTSFSTGIGAG
-683 LRYNLPVGP
+683 LRYNLPIGP
-692 LRVDYGVNPSPRA
+692 LRVDYGVNPAPRA

>member
-1 VNTNEHQRYRVAP
+1 MKCLVA
-14 PSLAFVGVHWRSLT
+14 
-28 FALATIAASA
+28 ATLVEMMIAASA
-38 HAQAPPPG
+38 CGQAPPPG
-46 GTAPK
+46 PTPK

-70 ASRVHFT
+70 ASRVHFF
-77 GNRSFSEKDLRD
+77 GNRSFTEKDLRD
-89 AVADPLQ
+89 AVADPLR
-96 QIRNEGLS
+96 QIRSEGLN

-113 YVGVFY
+113 YVGLFY
-119 RRHGYPVVDVKYKIV
+119 RRHGYPVVDVKYKISD
-134 NNGRDLDLNITE
+134 NGQGLDLYINE
-146 GPYYNLGNI
+146 GPYYNLGDI
-155 YFKGNTTFASEVL
+155 YFKGDQTFPPDVL
-168 NDYMVGT
+168 KDYMIGT

-204 YISQGFPKVQIV
+204 YISQGFPKVQIL

-223 EARGA
+223 DARHV
-228 VDATV
+228 VDVTV
-233 TIIEGPRYYF
+233 VIVEGPRYFF
-243 GPITFKNDPAIPMAE
+243 GPITFKNDPQIPMAL
-258 FQPKISAL
+258 FQAKLSAL
-266 SDRPAPYSEAELNNL
+266 TDRPAPYSEAELNNL
-281 QRDLTFIYKTA
+281 QRDLVFIYKTA
-292 GHYSAVV
+292 GHFAAVV
-299 TVEPDFTRIGKGGR
+299 TVEPDFSRVKEGGR
-313 VPIYVHSTPGPTY
+313 VPISVRSTPGPIY

-331 VVEQKPKARLKPD
+331 IVEQRPQARLKPD

-352 LQGQI
+352 LQGQT

-377 TLGIQEIAEPDD
+377 TLGIQEVPEPDD
-389 TITLAIT
+389 TITLSIT

-432 QIFSVSAEYTS
+432 QIFNVSAEYTV

-455 WFLNTKYRFR
+455 WFLNSKNRFR

-480 ANTYGQVSITRKYA
+480 ANTYGQVSLTRKYG
-494 THFETGVFGEFKSVS
+494 THFETGIFAEFKSVS
-509 LSNVTIDPRTLVG
+509 LNNITIDPRSLVG
-522 PVTYQIGTIGIT
+522 PATYQIGIAGIT
-534 QSIDYR
+534 QTIDYR

-547 HGWILALAGSVS
+547 HGWILALSGSVS
-559 EPFQNASSYLQFT
+559 EPFENANSFLQFT
-572 ERFSYYHS
+572 ERFSYYQS
-580 IGNSLLAFGVRF
+580 IGKGLLAFGVRF
-592 GFIAPSSG
+592 GVISPSSG
-600 GTLGVP
+600 GTFGIP
-606 IQERLFNG
+606 IQERFFNG
-614 GDDTVRSFYEREL
+614 GDDTVRSFVEREL
-627 GFRDRNNN
+627 GLRDHNNN

-642 SIFNVEYDFPIIA
+642 SIFNVEYDRPIV
-655 GLVGAAFFDAGGLGT
+655 GDLVGAVFFDAGGLGV
-670 SPFSSFSTGVGAG
+670 SPFTSFSTGIGAG
-683 LRYNLPVGP
+683 LRYNLPIGP
-692 LRVDYGVNPSPRA
+692 LRVDYGVNPAPRA

>member
-1 VNTNEHQRYRVAP
+1 MKCLVA
-14 PSLAFVGVHWRSLT
+14 
-28 FALATIAASA
+28 ATLVEMMIATSA
-38 HAQAPPPG
+38 CGQAPPPG
-46 GTAPK
+46 PTPK

-70 ASRVHFT
+70 ASRVHFF
-77 GNRSFSEKDLRD
+77 GNRSFTEKDLRD
-89 AVADPLQ
+89 AVADPLL
-96 QIRNEGLS
+96 QIRSEGLS

-113 YVGVFY
+113 YVGLFY
-119 RRHGYPVVDVKYKIV
+119 RRHGYPVVDVKYKISD
-134 NNGRDLDLNITE
+134 NGQSLDLYISE
-146 GPYYNLGNI
+146 GPYYDLGDI
-155 YFKGNTTFASEVL
+155 YFKGDHTFPPDVL
-168 NDYMVGT
+168 KDYMIGT

-223 EARGA
+223 DARHV

-233 TIIEGPRYYF
+233 VIVEGPRYFF
-243 GPITFKNDPAIPMAE
+243 GPITFKNDPQIPMAL
-258 FQPKISAL
+258 FQAKLSAL
-266 SDRPAPYSEAELNNL
+266 TDRPAPYSEAELNNL
-281 QRDLTFIYKTA
+281 QRDLVFIYKTA
-292 GHYSAVV
+292 GHFAAVV
-299 TVEPDFTRIGKGGR
+299 TVEPDFARVKEGGR
-313 VPIYVHSTPGPTY
+313 VPISVHSTPGPIY

-331 VVEQKPKARLKPD
+331 VVEQRPQARLKPD

-352 LQGQI
+352 LQGQT

-377 TLGIQEIAEPDD
+377 TLGIQEVPEPDD
-389 TITLAIT
+389 TITLSIT

-432 QIFSVSAEYTS
+432 QIFNVSAEYTV

-455 WFLNTKYRFR
+455 WFLNTKNRFR

-480 ANTYGQVSITRKYA
+480 ANTYGQVSLTRKYG
-494 THFETGVFGEFKSVS
+494 THFETGVFAEFKSVS
-509 LSNVTIDPRTLVG
+509 LNNITIDPRSLVG
-522 PVTYQIGTIGIT
+522 PATYQIGIAGIT
-534 QSIDYR
+534 QTIDYR

-547 HGWILALAGSVS
+547 HGWILALSGSVS
-559 EPFQNASSYLQFT
+559 EPFENANSFLQFT
-572 ERFSYYHS
+572 ERFSYYQS
-580 IGNSLLAFGVRF
+580 IGKGLLAFGVRF
-592 GFIAPSSG
+592 GVISPSSG
-600 GTLGVP
+600 GTFGVP
-606 IQERLFNG
+606 IQERFFNG

-627 GFRDRNNN
+627 GLRDHNNN

-642 SIFNVEYDFPIIA
+642 SIFNVEYDHPIL
-655 GLVGAAFFDAGGLGT
+655 GDLVGAVFFDAGGLGV
-670 SPFSSFSTGVGAG
+670 SPFTSFSTGIGAG
-683 LRYNLPVGP
+683 LRYNLPIGP
-692 LRVDYGVNPSPRA
+692 LRVDYGVNPAPRA

>member
-1 VNTNEHQRYRVAP
+1 MKCLVAA
-14 PSLAFVGVHWRSLT
+14 AFVEIV
-28 FALATIAASA
+28 IAASV
-38 HAQAPPPG
+38 HGQAPPPG
-46 GTAPK
+46 GPTPK

-70 ASRVHFT
+70 ASRIHFV
-77 GNRSFSEKDLRD
+77 GNQSFTEKDLRD
-89 AVADPLQ
+89 AVADPLL
-96 QIRNEGLS
+96 QIRNEGLNV
-104 LPLADDTAY
+104 PLADDTAY
-113 YVGVFY
+113 YLGVFY
-119 RRHGYPVVDVKYKIV
+119 RRHGYPAVDVKYKILS
-134 NNGRDLDLNITE
+134 NGRDLELSITE
-146 GPYYNLGNI
+146 GPYYNLGTI
-155 YFKGNTTFASEVL
+155 SFKGDKTFSPDVL

-175 TRARVSQF
+175 TRARFSQF

-223 EARGA
+223 EARRV

-233 TIIEGPRYYF
+233 TIIEGPRYFF
-243 GPITFKNDPAIPMAE
+243 GPITFKNDPEIPMAQ
-258 FQPKISAL
+258 FQTKISSL
-266 SDRPAPYSEAELNNL
+266 TDQPAPYSEAELGNL
-281 QRDLTFIYKTA
+281 QRDLTFIYKGE

-299 TVEPDFTRIGKGGR
+299 TVEPDFTRVGKGGR
-313 VPIYVHSTPGPTY
+313 VPIYVHSTPGPIY

-331 VVEQKPKARLKPD
+331 IVEQKPKSRLKPE

-357 YNPKSLQTLNTAMV
+357 YRPKSLQTVNTAMV

-377 TLGIQEIAEPDD
+377 TLGIQETAEADD
-389 TITLAIT
+389 TITLTLT
-396 PWEAKA
+396 PLEAKA

-415 GLIFGAGYTN
+415 GLIFGAAYAN
-425 RNILGEG
+425 RNIFGAG
-432 QIFSVSAEYTS
+432 QIFSVSAEYTV

-455 WFLNTKYRFR
+455 WFLNTKNRFR
-465 VVLGIEDKTVQGYSY
+465 VVLGIEDKMVQGYSY
-480 ANTYGQVSITRKYA
+480 ANTYGQVSLTRKYA
-494 THFETGVFGEFKSVS
+494 THFETGVYAEFKSVS
-509 LSNVTIDPRTLVG
+509 LSNVTIDPANLVG
-522 PVTYQIGTIGIT
+522 PTTYQIGSAGIT
-534 QSIDYR
+534 QTIDYR

-547 HGWILALAGSVS
+547 HGWILALTGSVS

-572 ERFSYYHS
+572 ERFSYYQP
-580 IGNSLLAFGVRF
+580 IGKGLLAFGVRF

-600 GTLGVP
+600 GNLGVP
-606 IQERLFNG
+606 IQERFFNG
-614 GDDTVRSFYEREL
+614 GDDTVRSFAEREL
-627 GFRDRNNN
+627 GLRDHNNN

-642 SIFNVEYDFPIIA
+642 SVFNVEYDHPIV
-655 GLVGAAFFDAGGLGT
+655 GDLVGAIFFDAGGLGS

-692 LRVDYGVNPSPRA
+692 LRVDYGINPSPRT

>member
-1 VNTNEHQRYRVAP
+1 MKC
-14 PSLAFVGVHWRSLT
+14 L
-28 FALATIAASA
+28 FAATLVEMLIAASA
-38 HAQAPPPG
+38 CGQAPPPG
-46 GTAPK
+46 PTPK
-51 PAEQAA
+51 PADQAA

-70 ASRVHFT
+70 GSRVHFF
-77 GNRSFSEKDLRD
+77 GNRRFSEKDLRD
-89 AVADPLQ
+89 AIADPLQ
-96 QIRNEGLS
+96 QIRSEGLS
-104 LPLADDTAY
+104 RPLADDTAY
-113 YVGVFY
+113 YTGLFY
-119 RRHGYPVVDVKYKIV
+119 RRHGYPVVDVKYKISD
-134 NNGRDLDLNITE
+134 NGQDLDLSITE
-146 GPYYNLGNI
+146 GPYYDLGDI
-155 YFKGNTTFASEVL
+155 YFKGDSTFPPEVL
-168 NDYMVGT
+168 KDYMIGT

-204 YISQGFPKVQIV
+204 YISEGFPKVQIV

-223 EARGA
+223 EKRHL

-233 TIIEGPRYYF
+233 TIIEGPRYFF
-243 GPITFKNDPAIPMAE
+243 GPITFKNDPAIPMAQ
-258 FQPKISAL
+258 FQAKL
-266 SDRPAPYSEAELNNL
+266 SSLTDRPAPYSEAELTNL

-292 GHYSAVV
+292 GHFAAVV
-299 TVEPDFTRIGKGGR
+299 TVEPDFTRVGKGGR
-313 VPIYVHSTPGPTY
+313 VPISVRSTPGPIY

-331 VVEQKPKARLKPD
+331 VVEQKTKARLKPN

-357 YNPKSLQTLNTAMV
+357 YNPKSLQTLTTGMI

-389 TITLAIT
+389 TITLSIS

-402 KEFSVF
+402 REFSVF

-425 RNILGEG
+425 RNILGSG
-432 QIFSVSAEYTS
+432 QIFTVSAEYTA

-455 WFLNTKYRFR
+455 WFLNTKNRFR
-465 VVLGIEDKTVQGYSY
+465 VVLGIEDKAVQGYSY
-480 ANTYGQVSITRKYA
+480 ANTYGQVSVTRKYG
-494 THFETGVFGEFKSVS
+494 THFETGVFAEFKSVS
-509 LSNVTIDPRTLVG
+509 LSDVTIDPSNLVG
-522 PVTYQIGTIGIT
+522 PTTYQIGTAGIT
-534 QSIDYR
+534 QTIDYR

-547 HGWILALAGSVS
+547 HGWILALTGSIS
-559 EPFQNASSYLQFT
+559 EPFENANSFLQFT
-572 ERFSYYHS
+572 ERFSYYQS
-580 IGNSLLAFGVRF
+580 IGKGLLAFGVRF

-600 GTLGVP
+600 GTIGVP
-606 IQERLFNG
+606 IQERFFNG
-614 GDDTVRSFYEREL
+614 GDDTVRSFVEREL
-627 GFRDRNNN
+627 GLRDHNNN

-642 SIFNVEYDFPIIA
+642 SVFNVEYDHPIV
-655 GLVGAAFFDAGGLGT
+655 GDLVGAVFVDAGGLGT
-670 SPFSSFSTGVGAG
+670 SPFASFSTGIGAG

>member
-1 VNTNEHQRYRVAP
+1 MKCLVA
-14 PSLAFVGVHWRSLT
+14 A
-28 FALATIAASA
+28 ALVEMVIAASA
-38 HAQAPPPG
+38 CGQAPPPG
-46 GTAPK
+46 STPK

-70 ASRVHFT
+70 ASRVHFF
-77 GNRSFSEKDLRD
+77 GNRSFTEKDLRD

-96 QIRNEGLS
+96 QIRSEGLS

-113 YVGVFY
+113 YVGLFY
-119 RRHGYPVVDVKYKIV
+119 RRHGYPVVDVKYKISD
-134 NNGRDLDLNITE
+134 NGQSLDLYITE
-146 GPYYNLGNI
+146 GPYYDLGDI
-155 YFKGNTTFASEVL
+155 YFKGDKTFPPEVL
-168 NDYMVGT
+168 KDYMIGT

-204 YISQGFPKVQIV
+204 YISEGFPKVQIV

-223 EARGA
+223 EARHV

-233 TIIEGPRYYF
+233 IIVEGPRYFF
-243 GPITFKNDPAIPMAE
+243 GPITFKNDPEIPVAQ
-258 FQPKISAL
+258 FQAKL
-266 SDRPAPYSEAELNNL
+266 SSLTDRPAPYSEAELVNL
-281 QRDLTFIYKTA
+281 QRDLVFIYKTA
-292 GHYSAVV
+292 GHFAAVV
-299 TVEPDFTRIGKGGR
+299 TVEPDFARVGKGGR
-313 VPIYVHSTPGPTY
+313 VPISVHSTPGPIY

-331 VVEQKPKARLKPD
+331 VVEQRPKARLKPD

-389 TITLAIT
+389 TITLSIT

-432 QIFSVSAEYTS
+432 QIFTVSAEYTA

-448 KISYEDP
+448 KIAYEDP
-455 WFLNTKYRFR
+455 WFLNTKNRF
-465 VVLGIEDKTVQGYSY
+465 ES
-480 ANTYGQVSITRKYA
+480 
-494 THFETGVFGEFKSVS
+494 GVFAEFKSVS
-509 LSNVTIDPRTLVG
+509 LSDVTIDPASLVG
-522 PVTYQIGTIGIT
+522 PTTYQIGTAGIT
-534 QSIDYR
+534 QTIDYR

-547 HGWILALAGSVS
+547 HGWILALTGSIS
-559 EPFQNASSYLQFT
+559 EPFQNASSYLQFS
-572 ERFSYYHS
+572 ERFSYYQS
-580 IGNSLLAFGVRF
+580 IGKGLLAFGVRF

-600 GTLGVP
+600 GTIGVP
-606 IQERLFNG
+606 IQERFFSG
-614 GDDTVRSFYEREL
+614 GDDTVRSFAEREL
-627 GFRDRNNN
+627 GMRDRNNN

-642 SIFNVEYDFPIIA
+642 SIFNVEYDHPIV
-655 GLVGAAFFDAGGLGT
+655 GDLVGAVFFDAGGLGT
-670 SPFSSFSTGVGAG
+670 SPFASFSTGIGAG

-705 NEDFGAFHLSFGFAF
+705 NEDFGAFHLSFG

>member
-1 VNTNEHQRYRVAP
+1 MKCLVA
-14 PSLAFVGVHWRSLT
+14 
-28 FALATIAASA
+28 ATLVEMMIAASA
-38 HAQAPPPG
+38 CGQAPPPG
-46 GTAPK
+46 PTPK

-70 ASRVHFT
+70 ASRVHFF
-77 GNRSFSEKDLRD
+77 GNRSFTEKDLRD

-113 YVGVFY
+113 YVGLFY
-119 RRHGYPVVDVKYKIV
+119 RRHGYPVVDVKYKISD
-134 NNGRDLDLNITE
+134 NGQSLDLYITE
-146 GPYYNLGNI
+146 GPYYDLGDI
-155 YFKGNTTFASEVL
+155 YFKGDNTFPPDVL
-168 NDYMVGT
+168 KDYMIGT
-175 TRARVSQF
+175 TRGRVSQF

-223 EARGA
+223 ETRHV

-233 TIIEGPRYYF
+233 VIIEGPRYFF
-243 GPITFKNDPAIPMAE
+243 GPITFKNDPEIPMAL
-258 FQPKISAL
+258 FQAKL
-266 SDRPAPYSEAELNNL
+266 SSLTDRPAPYSEAELNNL
-281 QRDLTFIYKTA
+281 QRDLVFIYKTA
-292 GHYSAVV
+292 GHFAAVA
-299 TVEPDFTRIGKGGR
+299 TVEPDFARVGEGGR
-313 VPIYVHSTPGPTY
+313 VPISVHSTPGPIY

-331 VVEQKPKARLKPD
+331 IVEQRPQARLKPD

-389 TITLAIT
+389 TITLSIT

-432 QIFSVSAEYTS
+432 QIFNVSAEYTV

-455 WFLNTKYRFR
+455 WFLNTKNRFR
-465 VVLGIEDKTVQGYSY
+465 VVLGIEDKMVQGYSY
-480 ANTYGQVSITRKYA
+480 ANTYGQISLTRKYG
-494 THFETGVFGEFKSVS
+494 THFESGVFAEFKSVS
-509 LSNVTIDPRTLVG
+509 LSDVTIDPASLVG
-522 PVTYQIGTIGIT
+522 PTTYQIGTAGIT
-534 QSIDYR
+534 QTIDYR

-547 HGWILALAGSVS
+547 HGWILALTGSIS
-559 EPFQNASSYLQFT
+559 EPFQNASSYLQFS
-572 ERFSYYHS
+572 ERFSYYQS
-580 IGNSLLAFGVRF
+580 IGKGLLAFGVRWF
-592 GFIAPSSG
+592 LDWLLVLPIAFSLARRRGLPRLWILGFW
-600 GTLGVP
+600 TLVALVAAWLTVIRP
-606 IQERLFNG
+606 VTSLYPASEYMDWLPVSLRLFAFPWLFVLLV
-614 GDDTVRSFYEREL
+614 TLWIALWLEEK
-627 GFRDRNNN
+627 
-635 PIGGLTR
+635 IGTR
-642 SIFNVEYDFPIIA
+642 S
-655 GLVGAAFFDAGGLGT
+655 
-670 SPFSSFSTGVGAG
+670 SSIQ
-683 LRYNLPVGP
+683 L
-692 LRVDYGVNPSPRA
+692 NPHETKH
-705 NEDFGAFHLSFGFAF
+705 N

>member
-1 VNTNEHQRYRVAP
+1 MKCLVA
-14 PSLAFVGVHWRSLT
+14 
-28 FALATIAASA
+28 ATLVEMMIAASA
-38 HAQAPPPG
+38 CGQAPPPG
-46 GTAPK
+46 PTPK

-57 TTVQMQATPPPET
+57 TTVQMQATPPAET
-70 ASRVHFT
+70 ASRVHFF
-77 GNRSFSEKDLRD
+77 GNRSFTEKDLRD
-89 AVADPLQ
+89 AVADPLL
-96 QIRNEGLS
+96 QIRSEGLS

-113 YVGVFY
+113 YVGLFY
-119 RRHGYPVVDVKYKIV
+119 RRHGYPVVDVKYKISD
-134 NNGRDLDLNITE
+134 NGQSLDLYISE
-146 GPYYNLGNI
+146 GPYYDLGDI
-155 YFKGNTTFASEVL
+155 YFKGDHTFPPDVL
-168 NDYMVGT
+168 KDYMIGT

-223 EARGA
+223 DARHV

-233 TIIEGPRYYF
+233 VIVEGPRYFF
-243 GPITFKNDPAIPMAE
+243 GPITFKNDPQIPMAL
-258 FQPKISAL
+258 FQAKLSAL
-266 SDRPAPYSEAELNNL
+266 TDRPAPYSEAELNNL
-281 QRDLTFIYKTA
+281 QRDLVFIYKTA
-292 GHYSAVV
+292 GHFAAVV
-299 TVEPDFTRIGKGGR
+299 TVEPDFARVKEGGR
-313 VPIYVHSTPGPTY
+313 VPISVHSTPGPIY

-331 VVEQKPKARLKPD
+331 VVEQRPQARLKPD

-352 LQGQI
+352 LQGQT

-377 TLGIQEIAEPDD
+377 TLGIQEVPEPDD
-389 TITLAIT
+389 TITLSIT

-432 QIFSVSAEYTS
+432 QIFNVSAEYTV

-455 WFLNTKYRFR
+455 WFLNTKNRFR

-480 ANTYGQVSITRKYA
+480 ANTYGQVSLTRKYG
-494 THFETGVFGEFKSVS
+494 THFETGVFAEFKSVS
-509 LSNVTIDPRTLVG
+509 LNNITIDPRSLVG
-522 PVTYQIGTIGIT
+522 PATYQIGIAGIT
-534 QSIDYR
+534 QTIDYR

-547 HGWILALAGSVS
+547 HGWILALSGSVS
-559 EPFQNASSYLQFT
+559 EPFENANSFLQFT
-572 ERFSYYHS
+572 ERFSYYQS
-580 IGNSLLAFGVRF
+580 IGKGLLAFGVRF
-592 GFIAPSSG
+592 GVISPSSG
-600 GTLGVP
+600 GTFGVP
-606 IQERLFNG
+606 IQERFFNG

-627 GFRDRNNN
+627 GLRDHNNN

-642 SIFNVEYDFPIIA
+642 SIFNVEYDHPIV
-655 GLVGAAFFDAGGLGT
+655 GDLVGAVFFDAGGLGV
-670 SPFSSFSTGVGAG
+670 SPFTSFSTGIGAG
-683 LRYNLPVGP
+683 LRYNLPIGP
-692 LRVDYGVNPSPRA
+692 LRVDYGVNPAPRA

>member
-1 VNTNEHQRYRVAP
+1 MKCLVA
-14 PSLAFVGVHWRSLT
+14 
-28 FALATIAASA
+28 ATLVEMMIAASA
-38 HAQAPPPG
+38 CGQAPPPG
-46 GTAPK
+46 PTPK

-70 ASRVHFT
+70 ASRVHFF
-77 GNRSFSEKDLRD
+77 GNRSFTEKDLRD

-96 QIRNEGLS
+96 QIRSEGLS

-113 YVGVFY
+113 YVGLFY
-119 RRHGYPVVDVKYKIV
+119 RRHGYPVVDVKYKISD
-134 NNGRDLDLNITE
+134 NGGSLDLYITE
-146 GPYYNLGNI
+146 GPYYDLGDI
-155 YFKGNTTFASEVL
+155 YFKGDNTFPPDVL
-168 NDYMVGT
+168 KDYMIGT

-204 YISQGFPKVQIV
+204 F
-216 KLETHPD
+216 
-223 EARGA
+223 
-228 VDATV
+228 
-233 TIIEGPRYYF
+233 F
-243 GPITFKNDPAIPMAE
+243 GPITFKNDPEIPVAQ
-258 FQPKISAL
+258 FQAKL
-266 SDRPAPYSEAELNNL
+266 SSLTDRPAPYSEAELVNL
-281 QRDLTFIYKTA
+281 QRDLVFIYKTA
-292 GHYSAVV
+292 GHFAAVV
-299 TVEPDFTRIGKGGR
+299 TVEPDFARVGKGGR
-313 VPIYVHSTPGPTY
+313 VPISVHSTPGPTY

-331 VVEQKPKARLKPD
+331 VVEQRPKARLKPD

-389 TITLAIT
+389 TITLSIT

-432 QIFSVSAEYTS
+432 QIFTVSAEYTA

-448 KISYEDP
+448 KIAYEDP
-455 WFLNTKYRFR
+455 WFLNTKNRFR

-480 ANTYGQVSITRKYA
+480 ANTYGQISLTRKYA
-494 THFETGVFGEFKSVS
+494 THFESGVFAEFKSVS
-509 LSNVTIDPRTLVG
+509 LSDVTIDPASLVG
-522 PVTYQIGTIGIT
+522 PTTYQIGTAGIT
-534 QSIDYR
+534 QTIDYR

-547 HGWILALAGSVS
+547 HGWILALTGSVS
-559 EPFQNASSYLQFT
+559 EPFENANSFLQFT
-572 ERFSYYHS
+572 ERFSYYQS
-580 IGNSLLAFGVRF
+580 IGKGLLAFGVRF

-600 GTLGVP
+600 GTLGIP
-606 IQERLFNG
+606 IQERFFSG
-614 GDDTVRSFYEREL
+614 GDDTVRSFAEREL
-627 GFRDRNNN
+627 GLRDHNNN

-642 SIFNVEYDFPIIA
+642 SIFNVEYDHPIV
-655 GLVGAAFFDAGGLGT
+655 GDLVGAVFFDAGGLGT
-670 SPFSSFSTGVGAG
+670 SPFTSFSTGIGAG

-692 LRVDYGVNPSPRA
+692 LRVDYGVNPAPRA